1 MTIKGKIISVEQVEF
16 NVDNK
21 RATYEILTDNS
32 SSARLYLEPS
42 DRIPKEGDIFLAITD
57 SDGNATNYTFND

>member
-21 RATYEILTDNS
+21 RTTYEILTDNCS
-32 SSARLYLEPS
+32 SGRLYLNQE
-42 DRIPKEGDIFLAITD
+42 DRVPKEGDNFLAITD
-57 SDGNATNYTFND
+57 SDGNAINYTFND